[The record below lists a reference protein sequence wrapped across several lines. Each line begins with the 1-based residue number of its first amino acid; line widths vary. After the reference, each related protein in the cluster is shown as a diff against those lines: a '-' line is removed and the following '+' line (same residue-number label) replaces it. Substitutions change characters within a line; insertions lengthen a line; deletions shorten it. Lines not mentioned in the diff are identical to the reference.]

1 MALGLFVS
9 MVPNVVDQVISSF
22 GTGALVT
29 GVALLATGYVQIQ
42 RKQIAFYQ
50 QSVIVQMACMAF
62 GPTAIAWLRRTRGK
76 PIDYI
81 FMIFTIIYTIL
92 MIAFLLYSS
101 LGLLNPDPLTKCF
114 LDKVPSIY
122 GTTATIIINSLVIG
136 ICVCV
141 IIVSCILH
149 HCVSRKRQENEE
161 SLCQRGFT
169 TRREWCFAVV
179 VFVLE
184 VFLAV
189 LVNKTVM
196 EYSHSVPMGVQGVEE
211 DWTFAQIIPFMMLI
225 GPIMELLRAI
235 FDPERFKL
243 RTEEQREM
251 RQNSF
256 NVQEETL
263 RAKA

>member
-1 MALGLFVS
+1 MTFGIFVS
-9 MVPNVVDQVISSF
+9 IVPNVVDQVISSF

-42 RKQIAFYQ
+42 RQQIAFYQ

-62 GPTAIAWLRRTRGK
+62 GPAAITWLRRTRGK
-76 PIDYI
+76 IDYI
-81 FMIFTIIYTIL
+81 FMIFTIIYAIL

-101 LGLLNPDPLTKCF
+101 LGLLDPDPQTKCF
-114 LDKVPSIY
+114 LDQVPSIY
-122 GTTATIIINSLVIG
+122 GITATIIINSVVIG
-136 ICVCV
+136 ICVGV

-149 HCVSRKRQENEE
+149 HCVSRSRQRNEGGL
-161 SLCQRGFT
+161 SQQGFT
-169 TRREWCFAVV
+169 TRREWCFAAV

-184 VFLAV
+184 ILLAV

-196 EYSHSVPMGVQGVEE
+196 EYSHNVSMGVRGAEE
-211 DWTFAQIIPFMMLI
+211 YWSFAQIIPFMMLI

-235 FDPERFKL
+235 FDSERFKL
-243 RTEEQREM
+243 RTEEQWEM

-256 NVQEETL
+256 NVQKETL
-263 RAKA
+263 RA